1 MKDMFKHITMRA
13 KPWAFVAASLITCS
27 YAHAQQAAEMPTDAA
42 MKQEMQKARLRASS
56 ALEQAMAEFGAN
68 AGQPRRMP
76 EIDTQGMEGV
86 DPAEL
91 AEKYQNMLAK
101 VADSDVP
108 KLVVFASLSMPEASL
123 KKLSAQ
129 VRLAGGVM
137 VFRGLKYG
145 MKRWKESMEALKP
158 VAEAGAEVQIH
169 PEMFKRYNIQAV
181 PTVVVTATAK
191 AGCQDDTCAA
201 QSAAVS
207 GDVSLDYALKQLI
220 DRKDEV
226 GKIARDKLKRL
237 RAG

>member
-1 MKDMFKHITMRA
+1 MKSILKLIVDHARPSALAMSLAMFCA
-13 KPWAFVAASLITCS
+13 LGQ
-27 YAHAQQAAEMPTDAA
+27 AQQAAEMPSDAA

-101 VADSDVP
+101 VAESDVP

-129 VRLAGGVM
+129 VRQAGGVM
-137 VFRGLKYG
+137 MFRGLKYG

-191 AGCQDDTCAA
+191 AGCQDDACAA

-237 RAG
+237 RNG